1 MAHKLRSSFAVLCLF
16 SACAFL
22 VAVTLISCAKEKR
35 ETRADGA
42 GLEWLTSMDAAME
55 AARHENRPVMIDFY
69 TDWCAWCKRLDAD
82 TYANKQ
88 VIAAAGDFVA
98 VKINADV
105 ERALAAKY
113 KVTGFPTILFTDA
126 AGNEIHRVVGYRPPQ
141 GFLAEM
147 NGALQASKR

>member
-1 MAHKLRSSFAVLCLF
+1 MAHKLRSSFPVLCLF

-22 VAVTLISCAKEKR
+22 AAVTLISCAKEKR
-35 ETRADGA
+35 ETRAEGA

-82 TYANKQ
+82 TYADKQ